1 MSTRLNRESLLTVDL
16 AAITANYRWLAAQ
29 AGGAECAA
37 CVKAD
42 AYGMGADV
50 VGPALYD
57 AGCRSLFVATAAEG
71 AALRESL
78 GADRPARILVL
89 NGFAGEAAA
98 LYRSHELTPVLSAV
112 DQVSAWREA
121 FGATRPAALQ
131 LDTGMA
137 RLGLCEEDLPEIEA
151 TLRGLHIELLL
162 SHLACA
168 ELPQHALN
176 AHQLERFR
184 TVRQIL
190 QPVIGRPASSLANSS
205 GVLLGSD
212 YHFDLVRPGA
222 ALYGVNPRP
231 DEPNC
236 MQPVAHWRAP
246 VLQVRQLRRE
256 TGVGYGATFT
266 GRPPGRIATV
276 ACGYADGYPRSAG
289 NRARAQV
296 AGAEVPVVGRV
307 SMDLMTLDIG
317 SLSEGAVRPG
327 DPVTLLGED
336 FGVDDLA
343 AAADTIGYEI
353 LVRCGSS
360 ARREY
365 RDEG

>member
-1 MSTRLNRESLLTVDL
+1 MSPRLNRQSLITIDL
-16 AAITANYRWLAAQ
+16 VAIAANYRWLARQ
-29 AGGAECAA
+29 AAGAECAA

-42 AYGMGADV
+42 AYGMGADM

-71 AALRESL
+71 AALRASL
-78 GADRPARILVL
+78 GADRTARILVL
-89 NGFAGEAAA
+89 NGFAAEAAA
-98 LYRSHELTPVLSAV
+98 LYRSHDLTPVLSAV
-112 DQVSAWREA
+112 EHVSAWRDA

-137 RLGLCEEDLPEIEA
+137 RLGLGEDELPALEM
-151 TLRGLHIELLL
+151 TLRALHIELLL

-168 ELPQHALN
+168 ELPQHPLN
-176 AHQLERFR
+176 THQLERFR
-184 TVRQIL
+184 SL
-190 QPVIGRPASSLANSS
+190 QQALHSVLRHPDSSLANSS
-205 GVLLGSD
+205 GILLGPD

-231 DEPNC
+231 DKLNC
-236 MQPVAHWRAP
+236 MRPVVHWQAP
-246 VLQVRQLRRE
+246 VLQVRELRRE

-289 NRARAQV
+289 NRAYAQIAEAQV
-296 AGAEVPVVGRV
+296 PVIGRV
-307 SMDLMTLDIG
+307 SMDLMTIDI
-317 SLSEGAVRPG
+317 SLLPADAVRPG
-327 DPVTLLGED
+327 DQVTLLGED

-353 LVRCGSS
+353 LVRCGNG
-360 ARREY
+360 ARRAY
-365 RDEG
+365 QDRS